1 MGFYAVLNEVDRLL
15 VNRHWKLHRCRR
27 EAGDELH
34 YYVMNADNRVLTQTT
49 ADHHFVTDNKGE
61 ALTPTTHRRAGLTL
75 MELLVWM
82 EQSGDEEL
90 SACARSARG
99 HIEDAW

>member
-1 MGFYAVLNEVDRLL
+1 MGFYAVLNEVHRLL
-15 VNRHWKLHRCRR
+15 VGRQWKLHRCRR

-34 YYVMNADNRVLTQTT
+34 YYVMNADNRVLTPTT
-49 ADHHFVTDNKGE
+49 TNHHFVTGAKGE
-61 ALTPTTHRRAGLTL
+61 VLTPTTQRRAGLTL

-90 SACARSARG
+90 SSCARSARDQV
-99 HIEDAW
+99 EDVW